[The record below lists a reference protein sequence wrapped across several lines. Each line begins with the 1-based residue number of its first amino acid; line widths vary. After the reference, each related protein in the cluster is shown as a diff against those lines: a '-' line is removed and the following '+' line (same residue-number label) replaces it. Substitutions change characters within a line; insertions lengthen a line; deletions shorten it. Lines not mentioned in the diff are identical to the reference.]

1 MAILHRLTCDPAWI
15 RSRKAERPEVVFY
28 DGHCGLCHWAVR
40 FILAKDRTGEAFRF
54 APLDSDTFRTAL
66 AEAARASLPDS
77 LIVQTTDG
85 TILTRSGAVLHILRR
100 LGGMWRVLGSVA
112 TLIPLT
118 LRNKMYDGIARIRH
132 RLFQAPVAS
141 CPIIPADLRARFL
154 P

>member
-1 MAILHRLTCDPAWI
+1 MAILHLLTCGPSWI
-15 RSRKAERPEVVFY
+15 RPRKAERPEVVFY

-54 APLDSDTFRTAL
+54 APLDSDTFRAAL
-66 AEAARASLPDS
+66 SEAARASLPDS

-85 TILTRSGAVLHILRR
+85 TILTRSGAVLRILRR
-100 LGGMWRVLGSVA
+100 LGGVWRVLGIVVS
-112 TLIPLT
+112 LIPRT
-118 LRNKMYDGIARIRH
+118 LRDRMYDAIARIRH
-132 RLFQAPVAS
+132 RLFQAPTAS